1 MRTEELKEYLGIVV
15 DMEKNVFLQE
25 RLLKNMSVKMSRLGI
40 PKTFTKP
47 TQVMQPCKSDT
58 NNIVKAILYTLF
70 FPIVLWVED
79 GFGTMAFFIGITVG
93 VAAFLFSI
101 SEVLGLIAVVVFI
114 FLIFKCHLNEFETKY
129 QSKNKEWIRYEAELA
144 LYHSNI
150 DLDAARVAREKAEK
164 EILAL
169 EIRETEGRLSISK
182 KNLINIYEKD
192 IIFPKY
198 RNLIA
203 VCSLYEY
210 ICAGRCS
217 SLEGHEGAYNIYEAE
232 IRLDRII
239 TQLDKVIVH
248 LDAIRA
254 NQFMLY
260 SAIQDM
266 NQRSALIL
274 ESTQNMASQLLI
286 LGGQADSV
294 SEQISQLQKTSALTA
309 YHAERT
315 QKELAYMNRMDYF
328 SGRNDDVFFNH
339 PLV

>member
-1 MRTEELKEYLGIVV
+1 MRTGELKEYLGIVV

-25 RLLKNMSVKMSRLGI
+25 HLLKDMVERMDRLGVSQ
-40 PKTFTKP
+40 TFTKP
-47 TQVMQPCKSDT
+47 TQVMQPSKS
-58 NNIVKAILYTLF
+58 NKMLEAILGTLL
-70 FPIVLWVED
+70 FPIYLWEEFDFDFMV
-79 GFGTMAFFIGITVG
+79 FAIGITVG
-93 VAAFLFSI
+93 IVGYLFSI
-101 SEVLGLIAVVVFI
+101 SEVLGIIAVAVFI
-114 FLIFKCHLNEFETKY
+114 FLIFGYNLNEFEDNY
-129 QSKNKEWIRYEAELA
+129 QSRNKEWIKYEADLA

-150 DLDAARVAREKAEK
+150 DLDAARVARENAEK

-169 EIRETEGRLSISK
+169 EIREIEGSLSISK

-210 ICAGRCS
+210 IFAGRCS

-260 SAIQDM
+260 FAIQDM
-266 NQRSALIL
+266 NQRSVLIL
-274 ESTQNMASQLLI
+274 ESTQNMASQLHI

-294 SEQISQLQKTSALTA
+294 LEQIAQLQKTSALTA

-315 QKELAYMNRMDYF
+315 QKELSYMNRMDYF
-328 SGRNDDVFFNH
+328 SGRNDDVFFNR
-339 PLV
+339 PPV